1 VDEISSLLTR
11 FLEDKPEYQS
21 YVDSV
26 LNRGAEFIEHWVDTN
41 IIQQVDTIIAN
52 ITGSI
57 VTVIKGIG
65 NMIIGIVI
73 SIYLLYH
80 KETFGAQAKK
90 MVCGVFRP
98 KFANAVVSTV
108 EFVDRSCGGFISGK
122 ILDSLIIGVICYIS
136 MLILQMPYAAL
147 IAVIVGVTN
156 IIPFFG
162 PIIGAIP
169 SAFLIV
175 FISPVKC
182 LIFIIY
188 IIVLQQIDGNII
200 GPRILGRTVGLSG
213 FWIMFAILFFG
224 SLYGFWG
231 MLLGVP
237 VFSVIYA
244 GIKKLISMLLKKR
257 SMPQD
262 TAEYAGMDHI
272 DLETKAIVKKAP
284 AATIPEQVLESDS
297 SEEKSSDSGSS
308 DSGYCENSN
317 SDNNGEG

>member
-1 VDEISSLLTR
+1 
-11 FLEDKPEYQS
+11 
-21 YVDSV
+21 
-26 LNRGAEFIEHWVDTN
+26 
-41 IIQQVDTIIAN
+41 
-52 ITGSI
+52 
-57 VTVIKGIG
+57 
-65 NMIIGIVI
+65 
-73 SIYLLYH
+73 
-80 KETFGAQAKK
+80 

-188 IIVLQQIDGNII
+188 LIVLQQIDGNII